1 MKFLPALALTLSF
14 LAPVAQAEDKP
25 AKPVS
30 PEQLHREITAMD
42 DALTDTFNR
51 HDLAAAMALFS
62 EDVEFFHD
70 QGGLQHYAD
79 VKAGFAGLFKPGSD
93 IRRELVPGSLQI
105 YPIPGYGAI
114 QIGKHRFCH
123 TENGK
128 PDCGTFSFT
137 HVWRKTGERWQLVR
151 VVSYG
156 H

>member
-1 MKFLPALALTLSF
+1 MNLLPALALTLCF
-14 LAPVAQAEDKP
+14 LAPIAQAEDKP
-25 AKPVS
+25 SKPVS
-30 PEQLHREITAMD
+30 PEQLQREITAMD

-70 QGGLQHYAD
+70 RGGL
-79 VKAGFAGLFKPGSD
+79 
-93 IRRELVPGSLQI
+93 EI